1 MDLYF
6 QDQQVLGFFSFLSF
20 KNTLQMWL
28 IYNQLIFLILW
39 KSQNNNII
47 NFNFEMY
54 KSKYK

>member
-47 NFNFEMY
+47 NSNFEMY